1 MDLRIQAQ
9 SVQSQTVEKLRE
21 AIVSGLFKPGQKLVE
36 ANLCEQLGV
45 SRGSVRESLRRLEAE
60 KLIRLVPN
68 KGPFVADID
77 LAEAAQIYHVRAMLE
92 GEACYLYASRAD
104 AQGIKTMREALAEFD
119 RAAKSGHAAARLAST
134 ARFYDVILAGCGNQ
148 VIAEILQ
155 GLLARVNFLRA
166 RSMAVAGRARHSA
179 AELRQILNAIEA
191 RDPRSAR
198 AAAVAH
204 VNRASEAARASLGA
218 SKAA

>member
-1 MDLRIQAQ
+1 MDLKIQTR

-21 AIVSGLFKPGQKLVE
+21 AIATGVFKPGQKLVE
-36 ANLCEQLGV
+36 ASLCEQLGV
-45 SRGSVRESLRRLEAE
+45 SRSSVREALRQLEAE
-60 KLIRLVPN
+60 KLIRTIPN

-77 LAEAAQIYHVRAMLE
+77 LAEAEQIYHVRAMLE

-104 AQGIKTMREALAEFD
+104 AKGIKTMREALADFD
-119 RAAKSGHAAARLAST
+119 RAAKSGDAIERLAAT

-155 GLLARVNFLRA
+155 GLLARINFLRA
-166 RSMAVAGRARHSA
+166 RSMATAGRARHSA
-179 AELRQILNAIEA
+179 AELRLILNAIEGHDA
-191 RDPRSAR
+191 RSAR

-204 VNRASEAARASLGA
+204 VNKACEAARDSFGASEAA
-218 SKAA
+218 